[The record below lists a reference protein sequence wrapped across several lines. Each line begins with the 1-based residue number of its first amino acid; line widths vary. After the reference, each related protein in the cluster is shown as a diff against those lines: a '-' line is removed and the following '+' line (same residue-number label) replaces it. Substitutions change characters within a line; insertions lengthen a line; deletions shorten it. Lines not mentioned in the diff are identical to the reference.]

1 MAGTNATARLIQGG
15 PAIVLV
21 RPQLGENIGAAARA
35 MLNFGLA
42 EMRLVAPRDGW
53 PNEAARAMAS
63 RADRVL
69 DDARVFDSTD
79 SAIADLRVLLATTA
93 RPRDMEKPVLTPRE
107 AAAELRAA
115 EVRGEPAGILFGAE
129 RAGLDN
135 EDVSRAQ
142 AVVEVPA
149 NPGFASLNLAQAV
162 LLIGYEWFQLG
173 GAAVSGAGAD
183 ESPAAT
189 LEGFNYFFSRL
200 EKALDQK
207 GFLKPPEKRP
217 SMLRNIR
224 NMLTRA
230 RFTEQD
236 LRTLHGILSALK
248 RGGDES

>member
-1 MAGTNATARLIQGG
+1 MAGTNSTARLLQGG
-15 PAIVLV
+15 PVIVLV

-35 MLNFGLA
+35 MLNFGLS
-42 EMRLVAPRDGW
+42 EMRLVSPRDGW

-69 DDARVFDSTD
+69 DDAQVFDSTD
-79 SAIADLRVLLATTA
+79 SAIVDLRLLLATTA

-115 EVRGEPAGILFGAE
+115 EARGEAAGVLFGAE
-129 RAGLDN
+129 RSGLDN

-173 GAAVSGAGAD
+173 NAAVSGAGAE
-183 ESPAAT
+183 ESPPAT
-189 LEGFNYFFSRL
+189 LEGFNYFFGRL
-200 EKALDQK
+200 EQALDEK